1 MATDGEPIDE
11 AAEGLEASDE
21 DITSDTRSRAFWVLV
36 SFYGLALTGLVAAV
50 GFGYLSPSITVTAT
64 VDAGWVIEYL
74 LAGLAGLLFVFLAAS
89 LLIWLPGSFMAGVVR
104 AAYGIA
110 VEGGYVDQNQG
121 GGDEQ

>member
-1 MATDGEPIDE
+1 MSTDGEPIDE

-21 DITSDTRSRAFWVLV
+21 DVTSETRSRAFRVLV
-36 SFYGLALTGLVAAV
+36 SFYSLALAGLVAAV
-50 GFGYLSPSITVTAT
+50 QLGYISPTITVTAT

-110 VEGGYVDQNQG
+110 VEGGYVDQNRG